1 MADFLQFAA
10 SGLTVGA
17 VYALV
22 ALGFTLIYNASGV
35 INFAQ
40 GEFVMLGG
48 MATVFGAAAGFP
60 LPVAALLAVALAVA
74 AGLMLDRF
82 AIRPARHA
90 SPIVLII
97 ITIGAAFVIR
107 GLAQIFFD
115 KEFHRLP
122 GFSGDDPVRI
132 GGAAILPQTFWIL
145 TGTAAILLVLW
156 WFMTRTM
163 PGKAL
168 RATAVNR
175 LAADLVGID
184 TRKVNTLAF
193 AVSAGIGAAAGILIT
208 PITLTNYDI
217 GTMLALKGFVASVL
231 GGMGNPIGAVAGG
244 LLLGLI
250 EAFGAGYVSS
260 DYKDAAAIV
269 VLLLL
274 LFVRPTGLFGSR
286 SAERV

>member
-115 KEFHRLP
+115 KEFHKLP

-145 TGTAAILLVLW
+145 AGTAAILSVLW

-208 PITLTNYDI
+208 PITLTNYDV

-250 EAFGAGYVSS
+250 EAFGAGYISS
-260 DYKDAAAIV
+260 NYKDAAAIV

>member
-115 KEFHRLP
+115 KEFHKLP
-122 GFSGDDPVRI
+122 GFSGDDPVRL

-145 TGTAAILLVLW
+145 AGTAAILSVLW

-184 TRKVNTLAF
+184 TRKVNALAF

-250 EAFGAGYVSS
+250 EAFGAGYISS
-260 DYKDAAAIV
+260 NYKDAAAIV

>member
-145 TGTAAILLVLW
+145 AGTAAILSVLW

-208 PITLTNYDI
+208 PITLTNYDV

-260 DYKDAAAIV
+260 NYKDAAAIV

>member
-74 AGLMLDRF
+74 AGLLLDRF

-122 GFSGDDPVRI
+122 GFSGDAPVRL

-145 TGTAAILLVLW
+145 AGTAAILSVLW
-156 WFMTRTM
+156 WFLTRTM

-184 TRKVNTLAF
+184 TRKVNALAF

-250 EAFGAGYVSS
+250 EAFGAGYISS
-260 DYKDAAAIV
+260 NYKDAAAII

>member
-115 KEFHRLP
+115 KEFHKLP

-145 TGTAAILLVLW
+145 AGTAAILSVLW
-156 WFMTRTM
+156 RFMTRTM

>member
-145 TGTAAILLVLW
+145 AGTAAILSVLW

-184 TRKVNTLAF
+184 TRKVNALAF

>member
-145 TGTAAILLVLW
+145 TGTAAILSVLW

-250 EAFGAGYVSS
+250 EAFGAGYISS

>member
-1 MADFLQFAA
+1 M
-10 SGLTVGA
+10 
-17 VYALV
+17 
-22 ALGFTLIYNASGV
+22 

-122 GFSGDDPVRI
+122 GFSGDDPVRL

-145 TGTAAILLVLW
+145 AGTAAILSVLW

-184 TRKVNTLAF
+184 TRKVNALAF

-250 EAFGAGYVSS
+250 EAFGAGYISS
-260 DYKDAAAIV
+260 NYKDAAAII

>member
-115 KEFHRLP
+115 KQFHKLP
-122 GFSGDDPVRI
+122 GFSGDDPIHI

-145 TGTAAILLVLW
+145 AGTAAILSVLW

-184 TRKVNTLAF
+184 TRKVNALAF

-250 EAFGAGYVSS
+250 EAFGAGYISS
-260 DYKDAAAIV
+260 NYKDAAAIV

>member
-74 AGLMLDRF
+74 AGLLLDRF

-122 GFSGDDPVRI
+122 GFSGDAPVRL

-145 TGTAAILLVLW
+145 AGTAAILSVLW

-184 TRKVNTLAF
+184 TRKVNALAF

-250 EAFGAGYVSS
+250 EAFGAGYISS
-260 DYKDAAAIV
+260 NYKDAAAII

>member
-122 GFSGDDPVRI
+122 GFSGDAPVRL

-145 TGTAAILLVLW
+145 AGTAAILSVLW

-184 TRKVNTLAF
+184 THKVNALAF

-250 EAFGAGYVSS
+250 EAFGAGYISS
-260 DYKDAAAIV
+260 NYKDAAAII

-286 SAERV
+286 SAERI

>member
-1 MADFLQFAA
+1 MADFLQFAS
-10 SGLTVGA
+10 SGITVGA

-48 MATVFGAAAGFP
+48 MATVFAAAAGFP
-60 LPVAALLAVALAVA
+60 LPVAALLAIALAVV
-74 AGLMLDRF
+74 AGLLLDRC
-82 AIRPARHA
+82 AIRPAGHA

-115 KEFHRLP
+115 KQFHKLP
-122 GFSGDDPVRI
+122 GFSGDDPIHI

-145 TGTAAILLVLW
+145 AGTAAILSVLW
-156 WFMTRTM
+156 WFMTHTLV
-163 PGKAL
+163 GKAL

-193 AVSAGIGAAAGILIT
+193 TVSAGIGAVAGILVT
-208 PITLTNYDI
+208 PITLTNYDV

-231 GGMGNPIGAVAGG
+231 GGMGNPVGAVAGG

-260 DYKDAAAIV
+260 NYKDAAAII

-274 LFVRPTGLFGSR
+274 LFVRPTGLLGSR
-286 SAERV
+286 RAERV